1 MEPGLHASGVQAQ
14 QERLLHAGS
23 QANFPTARQTRPK
36 SRKPTNQSSWWWAAT
51 TPVEKSALLRQP
63 PTPESEYPLQRQQ
76 QQADAFR

>member
-1 MEPGLHASGVQAQ
+1 MEPGLHASGVRAQ

-51 TPVEKSALLRQP
+51 TPV
-63 PTPESEYPLQRQQ
+63 
-76 QQADAFR
+76 